1 LGEVDMIDHKA
12 EREGTRESNPRRKL
26 FCQKI
31 NHGNRENSE
40 KKRDNTEVS
49 FRICKWI
56 KHMGENK
63 E

>member
-12 EREGTRESNPRRKL
+12 EGEGTRESNPHRKL
-26 FCQKI
+26 SCQEI

-40 KKRDNTEVS
+40 KKGNNTEVS

-56 KHMGENK
+56 KQMSENK
-63 E
+63 K